1 MVGANN
7 YDTANT
13 AYNTNKIMIID
24 NNKNVI
30 NNVPGLENLNQRLK
44 SIEASDQGAK
54 ADEISDVRMIVAGIR
69 VLRSIDTSHMT
80 GG

>member
-30 NNVPGLENLNQRLK
+30 NNVPGLENLNQKLK

-54 ADEISDVRMIVAGIR
+54 ADEITDVRMIVAGIR

-80 GG
+80 

>member
-24 NNKNVI
+24 NNRNVI
-30 NNVPGLENLNQRLK
+30 NNVPGLENLNQKLK
-44 SIEASDQGAK
+44 SIESSEQAAK
-54 ADEISDVRMIVAGIR
+54 ADELTDVRMIVAGIR

-80 GG
+80 